1 VPPSI
6 CITANDVE
14 TFPRLTY
21 RHGVRKRV
29 EVMDALDL
37 NWIGSI
43 RIFVSFFERI
53 VTSRSNDVRLQAST
67 TGVYLQYATST
78 FGYHSLLGTV

>member
-1 VPPSI
+1 
-6 CITANDVE
+6 
-14 TFPRLTY
+14 
-21 RHGVRKRV
+21 
-29 EVMDALDL
+29 MDALDL

-43 RIFVSFFERI
+43 RIFVSPFERI
-53 VTSRSNDVRLQAST
+53 VMSRSNDVRLQAST